1 MDEERKTRPLHAG
14 IQARSGTA
22 CGIGP
27 EHCGGSPQSG
37 RGRADA
43 SELGKGK
50 AGGEIEGGQRQGGKP
65 CIYIFPSKAAQRNI
79 RRRIK
84 YFTKRRAAIT
94 PAEFVEQVNQ
104 TVRGWVNY
112 FRHTNASD
120 AFRRL
125 QRFIN
130 IRFRRF
136 LNFRSKGRGFGWKKY
151 PNAAL
156 YARGIIYIGSRVVEY
171 QR

>member
-1 MDEERKTRPLHAG
+1 M
-14 IQARSGTA
+14 
-22 CGIGP
+22 
-27 EHCGGSPQSG
+27 
-37 RGRADA
+37 
-43 SELGKGK
+43 
-50 AGGEIEGGQRQGGKP
+50 
-65 CIYIFPSKAAQRNI
+65 
-79 RRRIK
+79 
-84 YFTKRRAAIT
+84 T
-94 PAEFVEQVNQ
+94 PVEFVEQVNQ
-104 TVRGWVNY
+104 TVRGWANY
-112 FRHTNASD
+112 FRHTNASE

-130 IRFRRF
+130 IRFRRY